1 MSVVY
6 GTPTVAYGASP
17 ITTTCTPVS
26 GSTFPV
32 GSSSVSCIAT
42 DSRQRSSSCAFPVVV
57 QNPARISLT
66 KFVAFGDS
74 ITAGEDGS
82 NPLMPWLPTDFPAAL
97 STPSVIMVAS
107 AYPTALQ
114 QQLAARYTAQT
125 MVVANAGLPG
135 EEVGKAD
142 TLARFAQ
149 VVGSRTYESVLVME
163 GSNDIFGGDTT
174 KIAPA
179 ISNLRTML
187 RYAKSASVRPY
198 LATVPPMNP
207 AGPRGRLGYAAVPPL
222 NDQIRTLATSEAVTL
237 VDVNLAFG
245 GNLTLLSADGL
256 HPNAAGYE
264 LIARTFFTS
273 LRSTLEL
280 PGGPA
285 TVPFLVPHA
294 W

>member
-1 MSVVY
+1 
-6 GTPTVAYGASP
+6 
-17 ITTTCTPVS
+17 
-26 GSTFPV
+26 
-32 GSSSVSCIAT
+32 
-42 DSRQRSSSCAFPVVV
+42 
-57 QNPARISLT
+57 
-66 KFVAFGDS
+66 
-74 ITAGEDGS
+74 
-82 NPLMPWLPTDFPAAL
+82 MPWLPTDFSAAL
-97 STPSVIMVAS
+97 SVPSVISLSA
-107 AYPTALQ
+107 AYPTVLQ
-114 QQLAARYTAQT
+114 QQLAARYTAQM

-135 EEVGKAD
+135 EEAGKAD
-142 TLARFAQ
+142 TFTRFAQ
-149 VVGSRTYESVLVME
+149 VVGTRTYESVLLME

-174 KIAPA
+174 KIPPA
-179 ISNLRTML
+179 INNLRTML
-187 RYAKSASVRPY
+187 RYAKAASVRPY

-285 TVPFLVPHA
+285 TVPFFVPHA

>member
-6 GTPTVAYGASP
+6 GTPSVAYGASP

-32 GSSSVSCIAT
+32 GSSTVACTAT
-42 DSRQRSSSCAFPVVV
+42 DSRQRSSSCAFPIVV
-57 QNPARISLT
+57 QSPARISLT

-82 NPLMPWLPTDFPAAL
+82 NPLMPWLPTDFPGAL
-97 STPSVIMVAS
+97 SGPSVIS
-107 AYPTALQ
+107 LSTAYPTVLQ

-125 MVVANAGLPG
+125 MVVANAGSSGEQAGLP
-135 EEVGKAD
+135 E
-142 TLARFAQ
+142 TLTRFTQ
-149 VVGSRTYESVLVME
+149 VVGSRTYESVLLME
-163 GSNDIFGGDTT
+163 GSNDIFGGDPA
-174 KIAPA
+174 KIPA
-179 ISNLRTML
+179 AINNLRTML
-187 RYAKSASVRPY
+187 RTARSVGVRPY

-207 AGPRGRLGYAAVPPL
+207 AGSRGRLGYATVPPL
-222 NDQIRTLATSEAVTL
+222 NDQIRVLAASESVTL
-237 VDVNLAFG
+237 VDINLAFG

-273 LRSTLEL
+273 LRSTLEIS
-280 PGGPA
+280 GPA
-285 TVPFLVPHA
+285 TAPLRVPHV